1 MWIWYCNFS
10 KRHRSQKLFVRFSS
24 DFPQVLNWYETTQS
38 MIFVD
43 FSRGIFEKME
53 AKNHLIRWFSYY
65 LRRGIVQ
72 NHGFQ
77 VDGSGKMTRRYF
89 WKFRKVL
96 SKHRHQVFT
105 ILNVIWPTVFQK
117 KHSTNYGITLCT
129 FDCVS
134 RVVDLPTHA
143 SFPETVWVDRAG
155 PGPLEGV
162 EWCHRDQSRTQLPPW
177 Q

>member
-1 MWIWYCNFS
+1 MQF
-10 KRHRSQKLFVRFSS
+10 SQKGTDLKNCSC
-24 DFPQVLNWYETTQS
+24 DFLRIFLKCWTDNYETTQI
-38 MIFVD
+38 MTFVD

-53 AKNHLIRWFSYY
+53 AKNHLIRWFSHY
-65 LRRGIVQ
+65 LRRGIVE

-96 SKHRHQVFT
+96 TKHRYQLVT

-129 FDCVS
+129 FGCAS
-134 RVVDLPTHA
+134 RVVDLTLLCE
-143 SFPETVWVDRAG
+143 FPRNCMSWPRWFWAARARRAAQ
-155 PGPLEGV
+155 PG
-162 EWCHRDQSRTQLPPW
+162 
-177 Q
+177 